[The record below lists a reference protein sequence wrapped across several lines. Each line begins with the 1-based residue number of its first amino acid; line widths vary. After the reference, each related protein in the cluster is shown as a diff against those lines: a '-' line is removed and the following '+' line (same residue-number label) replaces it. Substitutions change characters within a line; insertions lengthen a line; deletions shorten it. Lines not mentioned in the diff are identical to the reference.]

1 MMNGQVKQGSRTPL
15 IEKRADLGGDGQDM
29 PFEQAFSNLAHAYL
43 KDKAPGLLDYEV
55 GFQLVDRSEDNTE
68 AVGIFGFKVGSQ
80 WLYAPVFFLSGQL
93 KGHEL
98 LYIKNQDIFVPL
110 KENWV
115 NYLLNKRPTILGEGV
130 DQNLQPLG
138 VSSAN
143 LSRLSDSPTKF
154 GSAKMPAW
162 VQAVLPLYAHLRS
175 NPTSPFT
182 DEKYASVKS
191 LPEFLEAEGVEVTKL
206 LVKMAQSSP
215 ALAMKLESIH
225 GMDAIRRT
233 ITKVAAM
240 HRAASSNSVLSAIA
254 KTASPRRPVIR
265 GSVMAERPP
274 GHPIKT
280 GALQVITYDRTLM
293 DDGLRDTLTDTEKK
307 KVAKGGTV
315 VRDTRGDDDVSHAY
329 TIQLEESLTNPTE
342 SGIYEVLTNGHKY
355 EKCLIICTPHGSNG
369 REAFCIVVRLGDAKS
384 WMNVHTSRVWVGK
397 QYAHDEWDKFYDA
410 LPEAASFTPSRSARH
425 MIISPKCDGT
435 LVFKVQKTL
444 GGADGKQAYDVK
456 FETYGAFTDPVRRN
470 GSRSH
475 GGCYPCAGVPGNGD
489 YDNWRDGERIHLGA
503 AKGTRLRSAQG
514 NVTVPEGFKKF
525 TVKAHKLDEWE
536 KDAPIEGHSPGGG
549 SDPQPI
555 QPGNLLDVKMD
566 IMAKTSELKV
576 WTVGDEAE
584 INNGPRLS
592 KMGAFRS
599 LISDY
604 GFRAAVAT
612 EMLKQADQA
621 GGKELFR
628 VKLANPFLQPGPGA
642 PGFPEPPTGGDSMMG
657 SSVPQQGPQQDL
669 IEVPGM
675 KADPGNADTQNPA
688 TPDPMAAQ
696 QAAQAGE
703 AGQKEVFDTAMIG
716 SLLKSQRDDTMVD
729 RHLGDLMKGL
739 DRTGRLLFLLYAN
752 EEQFEDRYGKTDM
765 PELEDGLRNTFE
777 SMGDLVLFLKQKTVE
792 AAPDEM
798 SEVDLSNSA
807 AM

>member
-1 MMNGQVKQGSRTPL
+1 MMNGQVKQ
-15 IEKRADLGGDGQDM
+15 ADLGGDGQDM

-154 GSAKMPAW
+154 GSAKMPEW

-182 DEKYASVKS
+182 DAKYASVKS
-191 LPEFLEAEGVEVTKL
+191 LPEFLEAEGAAVTKL
-206 LVKMAQSSP
+206 LVKMAQLSP
-215 ALAMKLESIH
+215 ALAMKLEAIH
-225 GMDAIRRT
+225 GMATIQKT

-240 HRAASSNSVLSAIA
+240 HRAANSNSVLSGIT
-254 KTASPRRPVIR
+254 KTASPRRTVIR
-265 GSVMAERPP
+265 GSVMAERPT

-293 DDGLRDTLTDTEKK
+293 DDELRDTLTDAEKK
-307 KVAKGGTV
+307 KIAKGDTI
-315 VRDTRGDDDVSHAY
+315 VRDTRGDDDVSRAY
-329 TIQLEESLTNPTE
+329 TVQLEESLTNPTE
-342 SGIYEVLTNGHKY
+342 SGIYEVLTSGHKY
-355 EKCLIICTPHGSNG
+355 EKCLIICTPHGPDG
-369 REAFCIVVRLGDAKS
+369 REAFCVVVRLGDAKA

-397 QYAHDEWDKFYDA
+397 QYAHDEWNKFYA
-410 LPEAASFTPSRSARH
+410 GLPEAKSFTPSRSARH
-425 MIISPKCDGT
+425 MLISQKCDGT

-456 FETYGAFTDPVRRN
+456 FESHGSFTNPIRRN
-470 GSRSH
+470 GTRGHS
-475 GGCYPCAGVPGNGD
+475 GCYPCGGND
-489 YDNWRDGERIHLGA
+489 YDGSYDSWRDGQRVHLGA
-503 AKGTRLRSAQG
+503 PKGTSLRSAKG
-514 NVTVPEGFKKF
+514 DLTVPEGFKKF

-536 KDAPIEGHSPGGG
+536 KNEPIEGHGGPDGG

-576 WTVGDEAE
+576 WTAGDEAE

-592 KMGAFRS
+592 KTGAFRS

-612 EMLKQADQA
+612 EMLKKADQA

-675 KADPGNADTQNPA
+675 KADPGNAEAYNPA

-703 AGQKEVFDTAMIG
+703 SGQKEVFDTAMIG

-792 AAPDEM
+792 ASPDEM